1 MRSSSDRPLRGQF
14 LEFRL
19 ADSEQAA
26 IDLAIVL
33 SEFGGA
39 ARRSDGS
46 LAELCERARQPQRA
60 PSRLAIIYVHEIFAR
75 LKLLVASDV
84 GDRRDWTEQHPA
96 LEGLLIDFS
105 LGHGHEERL
114 DR

>member
-1 MRSSSDRPLRGQF
+1 
-14 LEFRL
+14 
-19 ADSEQAA
+19 
-26 IDLAIVL
+26 AIVL

-114 DR
+114 DRVFHLVHFLPVLLGHLHEHAWNP